1 MLVKPRGQ
9 FVPIFTR
16 INFLRNQAL
25 NEQNKWKTE
34 IFMFAT

>member
-9 FVPIFTR
+9 FVRIFTR
-16 INFLRNQAL
+16 INFLSNQAL
-25 NEQNKWKTE
+25 NDYNNFKID